1 LGWSLAADLVM
12 LTHFAFAAF
21 AALGGL
27 LVLMKPRLAW
37 LHVPVLVYAIAIEL
51 VGWVCPLTP
60 LEWDLRARAGEAGID
75 GGFLERYLDP
85 ILYPADWDRLHVWL
99 GLLLLMFN
107 LAVYS
112 GVWIL
117 IRRNRRAGA
126 RTEG

>member
-1 LGWSLAADLVM
+1 MGWSLAADLVM